1 MIPSYCCSALAL
13 IYNNPIDFTNINEKY
28 YIITDISYSCTN
40 ITLVKYT
47 KNVCEIIKNNYDS
60 AICGRE
66 IDKLLYGY
74 FRNSLQSKYLE
85 DKKNNDLKLSID
97 KRFKLMNDIIEL
109 KHKFSISD
117 DDVYLLLNR
126 LLYQF
131 KLIIINIHIHLQ
143 NHFILN

>member
-1 MIPSYCCSALAL
+1 
-13 IYNNPIDFTNINEKY
+13 
-28 YIITDISYSCTN
+28 
-40 ITLVKYT
+40 
-47 KNVCEIIKNNYDS
+47 
-60 AICGRE
+60 
-66 IDKLLYGY
+66 
-74 FRNSLQSKYLE
+74 
-85 DKKNNDLKLSID
+85 
-97 KRFKLMNDIIEL
+97 MNDIIEL